1 MRAHLIGVAVLSL
14 ALSGGLAVAQNTGA
28 TSDIK
33 AQNSV
38 PPGPSPSHPDQNAKQ
53 EPSSKIPGTN
63 PQPDALAN
71 GALTAPGVPA
81 DTDTV
86 PAKFSAQNAADDKLP
101 ISAYTLKQLTGEQRQ
116 AIFEAIRKTPAQPI
130 PTGIAN
136 VGAAEVGTGLSEVI
150 ALHAMPEGLS
160 KDLTQLAPY
169 KYVKAGEK
177 VLVVEP
183 NNLMVVGVFTQ

>member
-14 ALSGGLAVAQNTGA
+14 ALGGGVAVAQNTGA

-33 AQNSV
+33 AQDSV
-38 PPGPSPSHPDQNAKQ
+38 PPGPSPSHPDQNATQ

-63 PQPDALAN
+63 PEPEALAN
-71 GALTAPGVPA
+71 GALTVPGVPA

-101 ISAYTLKQLTGEQRQ
+101 ISAYTLKHLSGEQRQ
-116 AIFEAIRKTPAQPI
+116 AIVEAIRKTPSQPV
-130 PTGIAN
+130 PAGIAN
-136 VGAAEVGTGLSEVI
+136 VGAADVGTELSEVI

-169 KYVKAGEK
+169 KYVKAGDK

-183 NNLMVVGVFTQ
+183 NNMMVVGVFAQ

>member
-1 MRAHLIGVAVLSL
+1 MRARLISVAVLSL
-14 ALSGGLAVAQNTGA
+14 ALSGGFAVAQNTGA

-33 AQNSV
+33 AQDSV

-63 PQPDALAN
+63 PEPEALAN
-71 GALTAPGVPA
+71 GALTAPGAPA
-81 DTDTV
+81 DIDTV

-101 ISAYTLKQLTGEQRQ
+101 ISAYTLKQLSGEQRK
-116 AIFEAIRKTPAQPI
+116 AIFEAIRKSPSQPI
-130 PTGIAN
+130 PSGIAN
-136 VGAAEVGTGLSEVI
+136 VGAAQVGTELSNVI
-150 ALHAMPEGLS
+150 ALHAMPEGLGAELS
-160 KDLTQLAPY
+160 QLQPY

-183 NNLMVVGVFTQ
+183 NNMMVVGVFAQ